1 MQTRTERCNETRY
14 PCWCNFGAYSGLKVI
29 LRIYHKIELIPPVL
43 TGPVR
48 VRPRP
53 RWHHHHPQVRSG
65 CHVHSVTYR
74 QMQAG
79 NSKKISRLIN
89 ILHFPVM
96 LLKVSKASRFT
107 GNRVVVGYILVCSL
121 GVISFCHFCSP
132 TVRIK
137 PCDLHITEI
146 SMLVDIK

>member
-1 MQTRTERCNETRY
+1 MQTRTERCNGTRY
-14 PCWCNFGAYSGLKVI
+14 PCWCNFGAYRGLKVI

-43 TGPVR
+43 TGPIS
-48 VRPRP
+48 PRP

-65 CHVHSVTYR
+65 CHSVTYR